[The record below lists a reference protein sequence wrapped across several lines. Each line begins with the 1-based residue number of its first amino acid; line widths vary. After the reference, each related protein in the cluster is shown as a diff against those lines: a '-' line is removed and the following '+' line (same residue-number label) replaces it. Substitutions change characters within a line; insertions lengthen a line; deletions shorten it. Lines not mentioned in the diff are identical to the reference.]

1 MVELN
6 EFIQSG
12 CEVMAERSNYNILVI
27 EDTPAMAELTVLT
40 LERGGFNAIL
50 AEDGESAIKYLGDN
64 LPHLILLDLNLPG
77 LSGWDVLQFLT
88 KTHGVGRVPVIV
100 TSAYGDSANRV
111 IGKLQNVHKYMVK
124 PFKPLDLLA
133 SVEDALGLEPML

>member
-1 MVELN
+1 
-6 EFIQSG
+6 
-12 CEVMAERSNYNILVI
+12 MAERSNYNILVI

-64 LPHLILLDLNLPG
+64 LPHLILLDFNLPG